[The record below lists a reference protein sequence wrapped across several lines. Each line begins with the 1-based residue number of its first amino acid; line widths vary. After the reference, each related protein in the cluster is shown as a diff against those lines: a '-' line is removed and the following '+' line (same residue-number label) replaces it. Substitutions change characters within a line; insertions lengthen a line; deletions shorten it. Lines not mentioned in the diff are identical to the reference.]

1 MLMAIFLGLI
11 FGGVVAFVRYCFK
24 ENDKINEMYL
34 KEQEHNK

>member
-1 MLMAIFLGLI
+1 MLVAILLGLV

-34 KEQEHNK
+34 KEHNK